1 MLIYIYIFGCKSQ
14 CSCEHPE
21 LNRFKEMRFSTREGA
36 ARLKALQFL
45 IWSFM
50 GFKVMF

>member
-36 ARLKALQFL
+36 ARLKSSPIPDLDFYG
-45 IWSFM
+45 I
-50 GFKVMF
+50 